1 MPGMDKTGPFG
12 TGSMGRG
19 LGPCGGGQAGRGR
32 GRGFSRR
39 GNGWGMGPGFTP
51 ITGEKESLEQRKNW
65 LESQLDAINQNLKE
79 LEDKKD

>member
-39 GNGWGMGPGFTP
+39 GNGWGMGQAAAP
-51 ITGEKESLEQRKNW
+51 ITEEKAVLEQRKNW
-65 LESQLDAINQNLKE
+65 LENQLDEINQYLKE
-79 LEDKKD
+79 MEEK